1 MKQSEQS
8 KTVFTQVNNGSLK
21 PEMPFIARQ
30 VATER
35 RVVDPSSSLR
45 SERYPIP
52 VYSEYRMRISE

>member
-1 MKQSEQS
+1 M
-8 KTVFTQVNNGSLK
+8 
-21 PEMPFIARQ
+21 IRQ

-35 RVVDPSSSLR
+35 RIVDPSSSLR